1 MRSAIPES
9 NRLDFIQSLRGIAA
23 VLVLLFHVTG
33 NTLYHFQHAPFLGL
47 FQFGEVGVPI
57 FFVISGFIIFHAH
70 RKDLGDSS
78 RLTRYLWRRTTRI
91 YPAFWVANGA
101 MCLLYLARP
110 QFADDPRTM
119 EPGMVAASF
128 ALLPTGI
135 DPPLAVAWTLQ
146 YEILFYIAFAAG
158 VWNRRAGAIAV
169 AVVGIPALFTALTRD
184 FPARYQPPIV
194 DVLFSPLQLLFGF
207 GILAHYLLSK
217 GRTSTTAAI
226 DRWRTRVAWAA
237 LAMAIMGAAHVNR
250 HGNLMEAGYV
260 GVSFLFGVAT
270 AALIACGPTTTITRA
285 LGQSRLWVFLGNA
298 SYSIYLV
305 HSPIISA
312 FMKVGQKLPL
322 DAPWKVEAYGW
333 FTALGALTL
342 STLFSLAVE
351 QPLQELSRKIWDR
364 FHPSANSDQK
374 G

>member
-1 MRSAIPES
+1 MRPVIPES

-33 NTLYHFQHAPFLGL
+33 NTLYHFQHAPFLGW
-47 FQFGEVGVPI
+47 FEFGEVGVPI

-70 RKDLGDSS
+70 RRDLGEPAK
-78 RLTRYLWRRTTRI
+78 LPRYLWRRATRI
-91 YPAFWVANGA
+91 YPAFWVANAA

-119 EPGMVAASF
+119 QPGMVAASF

-146 YEILFYIAFAAG
+146 YEILFYIAFSFG
-158 VWNRRAGAIAV
+158 LCKRRFGALAIAV
-169 AVVGIPALFTALTRD
+169 IGIPALATYLLRE
-184 FPARYQPPIV
+184 FPARYQPPLI
-194 DVLFSPLQLLFGF
+194 DVLFSPLQILFGL
-207 GILAHYLLSK
+207 GMLAHYLQSR
-217 GRTSTTAAI
+217 GRGMTTPGAA
-226 DRWRTRVAWAA
+226 RWRQVAAWLAVA
-237 LAMAIMGAAHVNR
+237 LAIVGAAHVNR
-250 HGNLMEAGYV
+250 YGNLMKAGYV
-260 GVSFLFGVAT
+260 GVSFLFGIAT
-270 AALIACGPTTTITRA
+270 ATLISCGPATAVTGL
-285 LGQSRLWVFLGNA
+285 LGRSRLWIFLGNA

-312 FMKVGQKLPL
+312 FMKIGQKLPL
-322 DAPWKVEAYGW
+322 DAPWKAEAYAW
-333 FTALGALTL
+333 FTTLAALAL

-351 QPLQELSRKIWDR
+351 QPLQNLSRRVWDH
-364 FHPSANSDQK
+364 FHPAEKNATR

>member
-33 NTLYHFQHAPFLGL
+33 NTLYHFKHAPFLGW
-47 FQFGEVGVPI
+47 FEFGEVGVPI

-70 RKDLGDSS
+70 RRDLGDPGK
-78 RLTRYLWRRTTRI
+78 LPRYLWRRATRI
-91 YPAFWVANGA
+91 YPAFWIANAA
-101 MCLLYLARP
+101 MCLLYLVRP
-110 QFADDPRTM
+110 QFADDPRIM
-119 EPGMVAASF
+119 EPAMVAASF

-146 YEILFYIAFAAG
+146 YEILFYVAFSCG
-158 VWNRRAGAIAV
+158 ILHRRLGSIAV
-169 AVVGIPALFTALTRD
+169 AVIGVPALATYLLKE
-184 FPARYQPPIV
+184 FPARYQPPV
-194 DVLFSPLQLLFGF
+194 LDVLFSPLQVLFGL
-207 GILAHYLLSK
+207 GILAHYLQT
-217 GRTSTTAAI
+217 RTRDASTPGAT
-226 DRWRTRVAWAA
+226 RWRNLAAWLA
-237 LAMAIMGAAHVNR
+237 LVLALIGAAHVNR
-250 HGNLMEAGYV
+250 YGNLMKAGYV
-260 GVSFLFGVAT
+260 GVSFLFGIAT
-270 AALIACGPTTTITRA
+270 ATLIACGPGTAITRV
-285 LGQSRLWVFLGNA
+285 LGKSRLWVFLGNA

-333 FTALGALTL
+333 FTALGALAL

-351 QPLQELSRKIWDR
+351 QPLQNLSRRIWDR
-364 FHPSANSDQK
+364 FHPESK
-374 G
+374 GSK

>member
-47 FQFGEVGVPI
+47 FEFGEVGVPI

-70 RKDLGDSS
+70 RRDLGDPSK
-78 RLTRYLWRRTTRI
+78 LPRYLWRRTTRI
-91 YPAFWVANGA
+91 YPAFWIANGA
-101 MCLLYLARP
+101 MCLLYLVRP

-119 EPGMVAASF
+119 DPGMVAASF

-146 YEILFYIAFAAG
+146 YEILFYLAFACG
-158 VWNRRAGAIAV
+158 VWNRRLGIV
-169 AVVGIPALFTALTRD
+169 ATAMVGVPALVTCFARE
-184 FPARYQPPIV
+184 FPARYQPPV
-194 DVLFSPLQLLFGF
+194 LDVLFSPLQLLFGL
-207 GILAHYLLSK
+207 GILAHYLQAR
-217 GRTSTTAAI
+217 GRSAATDTALE
-226 DRWRTRVAWAA
+226 RWRSMAAWSAVV
-237 LAMAIMGAAHVNR
+237 LAVIGAAHVNR
-250 HGNLMEAGYV
+250 YGNLMKAGYV
-260 GVSFLFGVAT
+260 GVSFLFGIAT
-270 AALIACGPTTTITRA
+270 ATLIACGPGTWVTRR
-285 LGQSRLWVFLGNA
+285 LGSSRLWILLGNA

-322 DAPWKVEAYGW
+322 DAAWKVEAFGW
-333 FTALGALTL
+333 VTALGA
-342 STLFSLAVE
+342 
-351 QPLQELSRKIWDR
+351 
-364 FHPSANSDQK
+364 
-374 G
+374 